1 MVATSSFFASYSR
14 GICSLCILH
23 ISIRSGTF
31 SHTDQQFLT
40 TETIL
45 GLFHHSLGRSEKW
58 KVIHRKRAEMVA
70 GRPRKG
76 HTSGGDR
83 YRLARP
89 GPLNSTSGSSWGS
102 VKEEA
107 TRSGSSIRCP
117 FQQSSVIGI
126 SQSAGTFAL
135 AMLSRCVKV
144 DQRGLAT

>member
-83 YRLARP
+83 YRLPPP
-89 GPLNSTSGSSWGS
+89 GPFTPHSGIAWVSLQ
-102 VKEEA
+102 KQP
-107 TRSGSSIRCP
+107 T
-117 FQQSSVIGI
+117 
-126 SQSAGTFAL
+126 
-135 AMLSRCVKV
+135 
-144 DQRGLAT
+144 